1 MRLSDFEDKIN
12 PIIVDRGISY
22 YERGLVKEVSQ
33 QGDEFIVVVEGTDA
47 YQVFVELDNKG
58 TILFSDCDCP
68 YDKGPIC
75 KHQVAMCDAR

>member
-33 QGDEFIVVVEGTDA
+33 KGDEFIVVVEGTDA
-47 YQVFVELDNKG
+47 YQVFVDSIIKEP
-58 TILFSDCDCP
+58 FSFLTVTVLMTRDQFVNI
-68 YDKGPIC
+68 K
-75 KHQVAMCDAR
+75 